1 MRGNWVGPEERG
13 RRRLSHDTST
23 AGGGPRQIESPR
35 PWPGARRHNQH
46 RGRRQAQ
53 RGTSS
58 IYRKLDLVEG
68 GRCGGA
74 AKISRN
80 TAKGGTGLCLCFF
93 LVLAS
98 SLFDM
103 SPLLLSHDFHPR
115 KPVVTDHDRA
125 KGQREQIGE
134 THAQNM
140 SYLACKPLRS
150 SLREPTLRWV
160 LKGVRLHGRNCGQ
173 RGTKRQGDR
182 RNTPRP
188 PLLKSQGKEGC
199 GGGQE
204 EGKLVTGD
212 EIRNIKKSKN
222 DSRVSPC
229 GASASA

>member
-13 RRRLSHDTST
+13 RRKLSHDTST

-35 PWPGARRHNQH
+35 PWPGARRYNRH
-46 RGRRQAQ
+46 RGHRQPQ
-53 RGTSS
+53 RGASS
-58 IYRKLDLVEG
+58 SRPRGRWKVWRCGKDIQKHHKGGDWAMRLFLFGSRKLSLL
-68 GRCGGA
+68 
-74 AKISRN
+74 I
-80 TAKGGTGLCLCFF
+80 CLLF
-93 LVLAS
+93 S
-98 SLFDM
+98 SPTT
-103 SPLLLSHDFHPR
+103 STPR

-160 LKGVRLHGRNCGQ
+160 LKGVRLHERNCGQ

-188 PLLKSQGKEGC
+188 PLAQ
-199 GGGQE
+199 
-204 EGKLVTGD
+204 VTG
-212 EIRNIKKSKN
+212 EGRL
-222 DSRVSPC
+222 C
-229 GASASA
+229 